1 MTQSNDKTLLP
12 QRIMIIVWKWKASI
26 VENDGKW
33 RTNHK
38 PQTEDCIYCLSD
50 KESFTTRFEKIRRIA
65 SECAPNAQVYIF
77 WHRTSS
83 YDSKS
88 VGEILKKLKADHPDQ
103 KTECF
108 LFGQGSDFIYIGI
121 NEKGLLS
128 PDGAAGEGGFGGIRN
143 NEPIEVIVNEEE
155 RIIHY
160 LHFESIWNY
169 YSHLFKARIFD
180 LKEDFLLHFYS
191 WWLGDEAVKP
201 AHLTD
206 SLKESED
213 LYRRLKAFAHGLS
226 EKDHEEIKNE
236 ITTAKEQNDDEKI
249 ITLSRQHYDLY
260 VMDNCLPNLQSIY
273 GVEVANAYLQLAQL
287 IKENILDVPVFSD
300 KQIRPSETLKAIRL
314 QFKNLLHTMP
324 EEAYY

>member
-1 MTQSNDKTLLP
+1 MAQSNDKTSLP
-12 QRIMIIVWKWKASI
+12 QRIMIIVWKWKTSI

-50 KESFTTRFEKIRRIA
+50 KESFTTRFEKICRIA

-88 VGEILKKLKADHPDQ
+88 VGEILEKLNAEQPEQKA
-103 KTECF
+103 ECF

-128 PDGAAGEGGFGGIRN
+128 PDGAGGEGCFGGIRN
-143 NEPIEVIVNEEE
+143 NEPIEVVVNEEE

-191 WWLGDEAVKP
+191 WWLRDEAVNP
-201 AHLTD
+201 LLLTD
-206 SLKESED
+206 SLKTSED

-226 EKDHEEIKNE
+226 EEDHLKIKRE
-236 ITTAKEQNDDEKI
+236 ITEAKVQNDENKI
-249 ITLSRQHYDLY
+249 SELSKRHNDLY

-273 GVEVANAYLQLAQL
+273 GAEVANAYLQLAQL

-300 KQIRPSETLKAIRL
+300 KQIRPSETLKDIRL
-314 QFKNLLHTMP
+314 KFKNLLHTMP